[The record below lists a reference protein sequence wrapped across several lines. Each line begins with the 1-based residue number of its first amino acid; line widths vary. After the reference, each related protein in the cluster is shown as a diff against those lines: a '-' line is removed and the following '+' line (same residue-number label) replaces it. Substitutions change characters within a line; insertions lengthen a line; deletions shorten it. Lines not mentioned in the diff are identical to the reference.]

1 MMTTRDEGL
10 AMLAAGRRVEIVE
23 RLRRDGIVRVREL
36 ASALKVSDVTI
47 RRDIDALVELGGV
60 EKVHGGARFL
70 GNLSHDEPAFESKK
84 SWHGPEKQAI
94 AREAAKLVTAGMV
107 VGISAGTTTF
117 LLPTLLRNVP
127 DLTIITNSIPVA
139 IEFDRPHG
147 DGGSPVTVLLTG
159 GESTPSSA
167 LVGPL
172 AMSAIRRL
180 HVDLLLLGVHG
191 MDEQAGLTTPNL
203 REAEFNQAFIE
214 AAKRVAVLADSAKWA
229 TVGMTS
235 IGPLECADIL
245 ITDAGISDEARRSL
259 EQRVGQVIV
268 ARPESET
275 GVMATPLGDL

>member
-1 MMTTRDEGL
+1 
-10 AMLAAGRRVEIVE
+10 MLAVGRRVEIVE
-23 RLRRDGIVRVREL
+23 RLRRDGTVRVREL
-36 ASALKVSDVTI
+36 ARALNVSDVTI
-47 RRDIDALVELGGV
+47 RRDIDALVELGSV
-60 EKVHGGARFL
+60 EKVHGGAQFL
-70 GNLSHDEPAFESKK
+70 GRLSHDEPAFESKM
-84 SWHGPEKQAI
+84 SWHGPEKKAI

-117 LLPTLLRNVP
+117 LLPALLRSVP
-127 DLTIITNSIPVA
+127 DLTIVTNSIPVA
-139 IEFDRPHG
+139 TEFDRPHG

-172 AMSAIRRL
+172 AMSTIRRL

-191 MDEQAGLTTPNL
+191 MDEQAGFTTPNL
-203 REAEFNQAFIE
+203 REAEFDQAFIE
-214 AAKRVAVLADSAKWA
+214 AAKRVAVLADSTKWA

-245 ITDAGISDEARRSL
+245 ITDAGISSEARRSL

-268 ARPESET
+268 AHPESET
-275 GVMATPLGDL
+275 GVEVTPDRP